1 MYNKHVALSARMTD
15 FAGFEMP
22 VQYTGIVKEHLAV
35 RDSVGLFDLSHMGE
49 FQISGSGA
57 ESFLQRMTSNNVS
70 VLEEGQA
77 QYTTLCYENGGIVD
91 DGVLYKLESSY
102 LLVINASN
110 IEKDFNW
117 LKHHL
122 VEKVELNNLSND
134 YSLIAIQGPKARE
147 VLLAL
152 TDDRQTVEH
161 LPFYHCTE
169 AEVAGVV
176 LLLAR
181 TGYTGELGYELYI
194 NGVGVEKV
202 WDALWSAGNDYNI
215 TAVGLGARD
224 TLRLEM
230 KYCLYGNDIDETT
243 NTIESGLAW
252 ITKLKKGD
260 FIGRKTLAQIKKVG
274 PSRRLVPF
282 KMNERGIPRH
292 GFDILKNGAKIGEV
306 TSGTHSPSLK
316 IGIGLGF
323 VDVPF
328 HNIGS
333 DIEINMRGKS
343 IPAEIVKPPFW
354 KNGTLMN

>member
-1 MYNKHVALSARMTD
+1 
-15 FAGFEMP
+15 
-22 VQYTGIVKEHLAV
+22 
-35 RDSVGLFDLSHMGE
+35 
-49 FQISGSGA
+49 
-57 ESFLQRMTSNNVS
+57 LQRVTTNNVATIQTD
-70 VLEEGQA
+70 QA
-77 QYTTLCYENGGIVD
+77 QYTAICNENGGIID
-91 DGVLYKLESSY
+91 DCVLYRFSDHY
-102 LLVINASN
+102 LLVVNASN
-110 IEKDFNW
+110 IEKDLGW
-117 LKHHL
+117 LESNLQGEVSLKDRSDDFSL
-122 VEKVELNNLSND
+122 VAV
-134 YSLIAIQGPKARE
+134 QGPKSLE
-147 VLLAL
+147 LLSKVVNN
-152 TDDRQTVEH
+152 TQDVRS
-161 LPFYHCTE
+161 LPFYWHCQSV
-169 AEVAGVV
+169 VAGIEVIC
-176 LLLAR
+176 AR
-181 TGYTGELGYELYI
+181 TGYTGELGYEIYVD
-194 NGVGVEKV
+194 GGEAEPV
-202 WDALWSAGNDYNI
+202 WDILLEEGASLGVKP
-215 TAVGLGARD
+215 VGLGARD

-252 ITKLKKGD
+252 ITKLEKGD

>member
-1 MYNKHVALSARMTD
+1 MYNHHLALKAKMTD

-22 VQYTGIVKEHLAV
+22 LQYNGIVKEHLAV
-35 RDSVGLFDLSHMGE
+35 REGVGLFDLSHMGE
-49 FQISGSGA
+49 FWISGSGA
-57 ESFLQRMTSNNVS
+57 EAFLQGMTTNDVS
-70 VLEEGQA
+70 VLDVGQA
-77 QYTTLCYENGGIVD
+77 QYTALCYDNGGIVD

-110 IEKDFNW
+110 IEKDFDW
-117 LKHHL
+117 LKEHL
-122 VEKVELNNLSND
+122 VGNVELNNLSDD

-147 VLLAL
+147 VLL
-152 TDDRQTVEH
+152 TVTGNKQTVEQ
-161 LPFYHCTE
+161 LPFYHCIET
-169 AEVAGVV
+169 EVAGVD

-194 NGVGVEKV
+194 KGESAEKV
-202 WDALWSAGNDYNI
+202 WDVLWSAGQEYDI
-215 TAVGLGARD
+215 AAVGLGARD

-230 KYCLYGNDIDETT
+230 KYCLFGNDIDETT

-252 ITKLKKGD
+252 ITKLDKGD
-260 FIGRKTLAQIKKVG
+260 FIGREALVQIKSNG

-282 KMNERGIPRH
+282 IMSERGIPRH
-292 GFDILKNGAKIGEV
+292 GYTILKNSTKVGEV

-316 IGIGLGF
+316 VGIGLGF

-333 DIEINMRGKS
+333 EITIEMRSKS
-343 IPAEIVKPPFW
+343 IPAQIVKPPFW
-354 KNGTLMN
+354 KNGTLMS

>member
-1 MYNKHVALSARMTD
+1 M
-15 FAGFEMP
+15 
-22 VQYTGIVKEHLAV
+22 
-35 RDSVGLFDLSHMGE
+35 LFRS
-49 FQISGSGA
+49 
-57 ESFLQRMTSNNVS
+57 
-70 VLEEGQA
+70 
-77 QYTTLCYENGGIVD
+77 
-91 DGVLYKLESSY
+91 
-102 LLVINASN
+102 
-110 IEKDFNW
+110 
-117 LKHHL
+117 
-122 VEKVELNNLSND
+122 
-134 YSLIAIQGPKARE
+134 
-147 VLLAL
+147 
-152 TDDRQTVEH
+152 
-161 LPFYHCTE
+161 
-169 AEVAGVV
+169 
-176 LLLAR
+176 
-181 TGYTGELGYELYI
+181 
-194 NGVGVEKV
+194 
-202 WDALWSAGNDYNI
+202 GNDYNI
-215 TAVGLGARD
+215 AAVGLGARD

-252 ITKLKKGD
+252 ITKLEKGD